1 MDSGECLLA
10 ANERLR
16 LHRLERGWT
25 LRDVADGLDALAPS
39 ELGKPHLGV
48 TAAMVG
54 DWERGKHRPR
64 PPYPRL
70 LCVLYDAS
78 AEQLGLYNQPP
89 VELSSGRG
97 TRLELPADAQPWR
110 LARALE
116 AASIG
121 QAGVAALEQAV
132 GGFARSYPSTPPT
145 VVAGPV
151 FEHFRD
157 VVRLLE
163 GPLPVAR
170 RRRLAMIAG
179 HLAGL
184 AGNLSFDLRE
194 EARSLAY
201 F

>member
-1 MDSGECLLA
+1 MLVA

-25 LRDVADGLDALAPS
+25 LQNVADGLDALAPS

-70 LCVLYDAS
+70 LCLLYDAS
-78 AEQLGLYNQPP
+78 ADELGLYDRPHA
-89 VELSSGRG
+89 ELFNGEGMRV
-97 TRLELPADAQPWR
+97 ELPADAQPWR

-121 QAGVAALEQAV
+121 SAGVTALEQAV

-145 VVAGPV
+145 VLAGPV
-151 FEHFRD
+151 
-157 VVRLLE
+157 
-163 GPLPVAR
+163 
-170 RRRLAMIAG
+170 
-179 HLAGL
+179 
-184 AGNLSFDLRE
+184 
-194 EARSLAY
+194 
-201 F
+201 

>member
-70 LCVLYDAS
+70 LCLLYDAS
-78 AEQLGLYNQPP
+78 TEELGLY
-89 VELSSGRG
+89 ERISAAGSAL
-97 TRLELPADAQPWR
+97 
-110 LARALE
+110 RA
-116 AASIG
+116 ATVIQVAS
-121 QAGVAALEQAV
+121 AV
-132 GGFARSYPSTPPT
+132 PDSFNAERS
-145 VVAGPV
+145 
-151 FEHFRD
+151 
-157 VVRLLE
+157 
-163 GPLPVAR
+163 
-170 RRRLAMIAG
+170 
-179 HLAGL
+179 
-184 AGNLSFDLRE
+184 
-194 EARSLAY
+194 
-201 F
+201 